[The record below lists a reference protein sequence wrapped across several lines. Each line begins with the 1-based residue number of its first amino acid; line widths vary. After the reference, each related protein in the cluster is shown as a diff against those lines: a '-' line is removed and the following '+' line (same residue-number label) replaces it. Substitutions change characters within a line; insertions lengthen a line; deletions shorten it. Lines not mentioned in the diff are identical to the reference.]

1 MCPSSAIFLLLY
13 SILLVSFL
21 IYSIVIIIFSILLLL
36 TKKDRARS
44 LLFYLSYSYTLFNL
58 FSKFISLICF
68 QSIQFFYFN
77 VVSQFGNSS
86 ISPFFHSFIS
96 FGITILW
103 VIMYV
108 TRVIPL
114 VALPRSVKLSC
125 TFSSY
130 AKDNICI
137 ILCFLSAS
145 RIVIV
150 RCRRCH
156 LMVWEIL
163 TNFPFFAHHRSSTFN
178 IISGIYCHFL
188 DKHLSTSAPARVYT
202 VSGEC
207 HQRDLRVSPE
217 RCILLPVLF

>member
-68 QSIQFFYFN
+68 QSIQFFYSN

-86 ISPFFHSFIS
+86 ISPFLHSFIS

-108 TRVIPL
+108 TRVIQL

-156 LMVWEIL
+156 LMV
-163 TNFPFFAHHRSSTFN
+163 
-178 IISGIYCHFL
+178 
-188 DKHLSTSAPARVYT
+188 
-202 VSGEC
+202 
-207 HQRDLRVSPE
+207 
-217 RCILLPVLF
+217 